1 MAQFKQLHI
10 HFKIVKSSVHPWK
23 TMTYAHHSWK
33 GNEPILVFRHQSMTV
48 DQSTT
53 YNLQGTRHKCCVTS
67 KSQISCGPLGAVTCA
82 HHKEGAGV
90 VSLLFILQQLVD
102 WAQPV
107 GGWLCHLNARPWST
121 TQMFKRAT
129 SSASA
134 EQTSGA
140 QWPAADSV
148 VSLPPAPVAA
158 ANWARPVGGF
168 KPLFPCLLSAVAFA
182 RLV

>member
-53 YNLQGTRHKCCVTS
+53 YNERVTN
-67 KSQISCGPLGAVTCA
+67 
-82 HHKEGAGV
+82 V
-90 VSLLFILQQLVD
+90 VSLPKAKSAVHL
-102 WAQPV
+102 WAQWPV
-107 GGWLCHLNARPWST
+107 PITRREPVWFHYCLYSSSWWTERNLLVVGCVTCKTLILNTNVQKSHIISISISWI
-121 TQMFKRAT
+121 
-129 SSASA
+129 
-134 EQTSGA
+134 SGA
-140 QWPAADSV
+140 QWPAANSV

-158 ANWARPVGGF
+158 VNWARPVVGF